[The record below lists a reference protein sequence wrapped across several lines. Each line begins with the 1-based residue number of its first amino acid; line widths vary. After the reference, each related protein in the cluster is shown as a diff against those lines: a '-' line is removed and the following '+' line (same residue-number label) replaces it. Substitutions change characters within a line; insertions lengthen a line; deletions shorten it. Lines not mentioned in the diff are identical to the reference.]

1 MSDTKIS
8 AVAVAAA
15 VVVVTTVTV
24 WIWKGLNVAWLRPKK
39 NEAYLKRQGLSG
51 TPFTFLVGDIKREAS
66 MVEQEKSRPINLTDD
81 YTHRVMPLIQQ
92 TVKDHGKTSYMW
104 MGPIASVIVTKPEH
118 IKDVLNRVYDF
129 PKPPVHPIVELFAT
143 GVALYEG
150 EKWSKH
156 RKIINPS
163 FHLEKLKIMIP
174 AFYESCS
181 EMISKWEKLV
191 TEQGSSNEID
201 VWPYLGD
208 LTSDVISRTAFGSS
222 YEEGKR
228 IFELQEEQGRRV
240 LKALELAF
248 IPGMRF
254 LPTKNNL
261 RMRQINK
268 EVKSRLREIIMKR
281 QRGMDTGEAP
291 KNDLLGILLESNSGD
306 HGMSIEDVVEECRL
320 FHFAGQETTA
330 VLLVW
335 TMIMLSHHQKWQ
347 DQAREEILKVI
358 GKNNKPNFDAL
369 SRLKTMSMI
378 LNEVLRLYPPGI
390 LLDRTVEKETKLG
403 EDMTLPGGAQVV
415 IPVLMVHRD
424 PELWGEDVHEFNP
437 ERFADGISKATKNQV
452 SFLPFGWG
460 PRFCPGQ
467 NFALME
473 AKMALVLIL
482 QRFSFELSPS
492 YTHAPHTVLTLHP
505 QFGAPLI
512 FHML

>member
-1 MSDTKIS
+1 MIS
-8 AVAVAAA
+8 
-15 VVVVTTVTV
+15 
-24 WIWKGLNVAWLRPKK
+24 
-39 NEAYLKRQGLSG
+39 
-51 TPFTFLVGDIKREAS
+51 
-66 MVEQEKSRPINLTDD
+66 
-81 YTHRVMPLIQQ
+81 
-92 TVKDHGKTSYMW
+92 
-104 MGPIASVIVTKPEH
+104 
-118 IKDVLNRVYDF
+118 
-129 PKPPVHPIVELFAT
+129 
-143 GVALYEG
+143 
-150 EKWSKH
+150 
-156 RKIINPS
+156 
-163 FHLEKLKIMIP
+163 

-181 EMISKWEKLV
+181 EMISKWERLV
-191 TEQGSSNEID
+191 SQQQGSSSEID

-208 LTSDVISRTAFGSS
+208 VTSDVISRTAFGSS
-222 YEEGKR
+222 YEEGKG

-240 LKALELAF
+240 LKALELAI

-254 LPTKNNL
+254 LPTKNNM
-261 RMRQINK
+261 RMRQIDR
-268 EVKSRLREIIMKR
+268 EVKSRLKEIIMKR
-281 QRGMDTGEAP
+281 QRAMEAGEAP

-358 GKNNKPNFDAL
+358 EKNNKPNFDAL
-369 SRLKTMSMI
+369 SRLKIMNMI

-390 LLDRTVEKETKLG
+390 LLGRTIEKETKLG

-424 PELWGEDVHEFNP
+424 PELWGDDVHEFKP

-467 NFALME
+467 IFSLME

>member
-1 MSDTKIS
+1 MSDTEIS

-15 VVVVTTVTV
+15 IVVVTVVAV
-24 WIWKGLNVAWLRPKK
+24 WIWKGLNLAWLSPKK

-51 TPFTFLVGDIKREAS
+51 TPFTFLVGDVRREAS
-66 MVEQEKSRPINLTDD
+66 MVEQAKSKPISLTDD
-81 YTHRVMPLIQQ
+81 NTQRVMPLILQ
-92 TVKDHGKTSYMW
+92 TVKDHGKTTYMW
-104 MGPIASVIVTKPEH
+104 MGPKARVIVTKPEH
-118 IKDVLNRVYDF
+118 IKEVFNRVYDF
-129 PKPPVHPIVELFAT
+129 PKPPIHPIVELFAT
-143 GVALYEG
+143 GVAMCDG
-150 EKWSKH
+150 EKWAKH
-156 RKIINPS
+156 RKIINPP
-163 FHLEKLKIMIP
+163 FHLEKLKVMIP
-174 AFYESCS
+174 AFYERCS
-181 EMISKWEKLV
+181 EMISKWEIMVSEK
-191 TEQGSSNEID
+191 GSLSEID
-201 VWPYLGD
+201 IWPYLGD

-228 IFELQEEQGRRV
+228 IFELQEEQGRRL
-240 LKALELAF
+240 LKALELGF

-254 LPTKNNL
+254 LPTKNNM
-261 RMRQINK
+261 RMWQINR
-268 EVKSRLREIIMKR
+268 EVKSRLKEIIMKR
-281 QRGMDTGEAP
+281 QRAMEAREAP

-306 HGMSIEDVVEECRL
+306 HGMSIDDVVEECRL

-335 TMIMLSHHQKWQ
+335 TMIMLSHYKQWQ
-347 DQAREEILKVI
+347 EQAREEILEVI

-369 SRLKTMSMI
+369 SRLKIMSMI

-390 LLDRTVEKETKLG
+390 LLGRAIEKETKLG
-403 EDMTLPGGAQVV
+403 EDMTLPGGAEVV
-415 IPVLMVHRD
+415 VPVLMVHRD
-424 PELWGEDVHEFNP
+424 PELWGEDVHEFKP

-467 NFALME
+467 TFALME

>member
-1 MSDTKIS
+1 
-8 AVAVAAA
+8 
-15 VVVVTTVTV
+15 
-24 WIWKGLNVAWLRPKK
+24 
-39 NEAYLKRQGLSG
+39 
-51 TPFTFLVGDIKREAS
+51 
-66 MVEQEKSRPINLTDD
+66 
-81 YTHRVMPLIQQ
+81 
-92 TVKDHGKTSYMW
+92 
-104 MGPIASVIVTKPEH
+104 
-118 IKDVLNRVYDF
+118 
-129 PKPPVHPIVELFAT
+129 
-143 GVALYEG
+143 
-150 EKWSKH
+150 
-156 RKIINPS
+156 
-163 FHLEKLKIMIP
+163 
-174 AFYESCS
+174 
-181 EMISKWEKLV
+181 
-191 TEQGSSNEID
+191 
-201 VWPYLGD
+201 
-208 LTSDVISRTAFGSS
+208 
-222 YEEGKR
+222 
-228 IFELQEEQGRRV
+228 
-240 LKALELAF
+240 
-248 IPGMRF
+248 
-254 LPTKNNL
+254 
-261 RMRQINK
+261 
-268 EVKSRLREIIMKR
+268 
-281 QRGMDTGEAP
+281 MDTGEAP

-390 LLDRTVEKETKLG
+390 LLGRTVEKETKLG